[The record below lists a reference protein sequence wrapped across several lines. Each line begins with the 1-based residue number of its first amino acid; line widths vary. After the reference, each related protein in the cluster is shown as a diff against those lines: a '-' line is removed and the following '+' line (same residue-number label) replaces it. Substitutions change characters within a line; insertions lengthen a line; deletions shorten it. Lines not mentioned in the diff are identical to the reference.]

1 MQQATRVLIVEDD
14 KFNVRLL
21 SEVCRNLGFEADVA
35 MDGLEALATIE
46 RNRPDL
52 VLLDLMIPLLD
63 GYGVLQRIRADPDT
77 ADLPVIL
84 VTAIQDREA
93 RARGI
98 DLGADDWVA
107 KPFKLLELQ
116 QRIHSALQM
125 RAFKRQLTRDLTP
138 PAGRARPKLFLDE
151 APALESVLHGLRAAG
166 SAAQVIT
173 VEFSSDGPIE
183 VVDAVLSAIRDRVP
197 GGNGHLFLRS
207 VRRHSVVVPL
217 DALEARRFAGTL
229 HAAGHARRA
238 ELNTTHPRMWW
249 GVGGELS
256 AADAACVGAREADME
271 PVLGATS

>member
-1 MQQATRVLIVEDD
+1 MPHVPRVLIVEDD

-21 SEVCRNLGFEADVA
+21 SEVCRNSGFEAEVA

-52 VLLDLMIPLLD
+52 VLLDLMIPSLD
-63 GYGVLQRIRADPDT
+63 GFGVLERLRADPDT

-116 QRIHSALQM
+116 QRMQAALQM

-138 PAGRARPKLFLDE
+138 PAGRARPKLFQDE
-151 APALESVLHGLRAAG
+151 APALEGVLTGLRAAG
-166 SAAQVIT
+166 GPAQVIT
-173 VEFSSDGPIE
+173 VEFSAEGPVE
-183 VVDAVLSAIRDRVP
+183 VVDAVLSAIREQVP
-197 GGNGHLFLRS
+197 GGSGHLFLRS
-207 VRRHSVVVPL
+207 VRRHSVVVAL
-217 DALEARRFAGTL
+217 DALAARRFAATL
-229 HAAGHARRA
+229 HTAGHARREA
-238 ELNTTHPRMWW
+238 LKTTHPRMWW
-249 GVGGELS
+249 GVGADLS
-256 AADAACVGAREADME
+256 AADAACVGAREADLE
-271 PVLGATS
+271 PEPGATS